1 MKFREDIKHIRLVL
15 IAITYFVLLIFL
27 VINFKTIH
35 GSISQFLNLLTPFF
49 YGIGIAYVANI
60 PMKKIEA
67 LIKDNLSENNI
78 IYKQSRSISILLSFI
93 LVFAFIFLFGSI
105 IIPQLFN
112 TIANLFVNLAVF
124 INGIINNLDQLFNY
138 FNIDPIDV
146 SINSNNIEQMFAN
159 IGLDWNSITKNL
171 NNVLSSLSTAGI
183 SAIDIIT
190 NFTVQLGFWFMGF
203 MLSIYLLASK
213 ETFIRQSKKLIA
225 AVFDYDTTTIILRVM
240 KKANEIFTNF
250 VGGQLIEALI
260 IGGLIYIALLIFK
273 MPYAILIAA
282 LVAIMALVPVLG
294 ATLACVIGFILVFS
308 VSPIKAIWF
317 VIIYQVIQQAENT
330 IIYPKVVGKSVGLP
344 GIWTLLSSVVFGG
357 LFGVLGMLLAVP
369 TTACIYTFG
378 SEIVNSRLKKK
389 NLTVTDAK
397 VIKNDIKEKEDR

>member
-1 MKFREDIKHIRLVL
+1 
-15 IAITYFVLLIFL
+15 
-27 VINFKTIH
+27 
-35 GSISQFLNLLTPFF
+35 
-49 YGIGIAYVANI
+49 
-60 PMKKIEA
+60 
-67 LIKDNLSENNI
+67 
-78 IYKQSRSISILLSFI
+78 
-93 LVFAFIFLFGSI
+93 
-105 IIPQLFN
+105 
-112 TIANLFVNLAVF
+112 
-124 INGIINNLDQLFNY
+124 
-138 FNIDPIDV
+138 
-146 SINSNNIEQMFAN
+146 MFAN

-344 GIWTLLSSVVFGG
+344 GIWTLLSIVVFGG

>member
-183 SAIDIIT
+183 SVIDIIT

-225 AVFDYDTTTIILRVM
+225 SIFDYDTTVIILRVM

-344 GIWTLLSSVVFGG
+344 GIWTLLSIVVFGG

-389 NLTVTDAK
+389 NLTVTDEK
-397 VIKNDIKEKEDR
+397 VIKNDTKEKEDR